1 MYNKKTFFS
10 CEIMTLL
17 TVNIHGIFQL
27 WTLLTVQGVL
37 ISFGNL
43 LDIFGSLIG
52 IWKLLYLFVEL
63 WCSKLWHNCDTF
75 DSLSGTCE
83 EHSDTFEIM
92 PSTY

>member
-1 MYNKKTFFS
+1 MYNKETFFN

-17 TVNIHGIFQL
+17 TVNIYGIFQL

-52 IWKLLYLFVEL
+52 I
-63 WCSKLWHNCDTF
+63 
-75 DSLSGTCE
+75 
-83 EHSDTFEIM
+83 
-92 PSTY
+92 